1 VENVKTTLD
10 DKTAAEDALLDELDL
25 DNDPVLQ
32 NYRENRIEAFKKQMA
47 EIQDMK
53 SNEHGVY
60 SELEKEK
67 DFITATTSAKL
78 VVVHFYH
85 KEFIRCKIVD
95 KHLQLLAPKHFK
107 TKFLKLEAE
116 KAPFFVEK
124 LAVKMLPCII
134 CFVDGIAVDRIVGF
148 EELGERDDFP
158 TGLLEKR
165 LAHSGVLRIK
175 EKKPKQQQSG
185 RIYGSSHNI
194 SDEDSD

>member
-165 LAHSGVLRIK
+165 LAHSGVLRIN